1 MKQITQHDILAM
13 EPRFRTT
20 FINSIS
26 GFKSLQMVATI
37 NQNGVSNIGLF
48 NSIFHVGANP
58 GYIGMVFRPDGP
70 EHETLSNILKSG
82 FYTLNNVLESNFKSA
97 HQTSAR
103 YLAGVSEFAAC
114 GFTEEY
120 IADFAAPFIK
130 ESTIKIGLSLI
141 EVLPIKINDTK
152 ILIGEVKHILIK
164 EEFIAADGYIDLAK
178 AGSTTVAGLDA
189 YHAANLLGRLP
200 YAKA

>member
-1 MKQITQHDILAM
+1 MKQITQQDILAM

-26 GFKSLQMVATI
+26 GFKSLQMVATV
-37 NQNGVSNIGLF
+37 NQNGVTNIGLF
-48 NSIFHVGANP
+48 NSIFHIGANP

-70 EHETLSNILKSG
+70 EHETLANILSSG
-82 FYTLNNVLESNFKSA
+82 IYTLNNVLATNYKAA

-120 IADFAAPFIK
+120 IANFAAPFVK
-130 ESTIKIGLSLI
+130 ESTIKIGLALN
-141 EVLPIKINDTK
+141 EVLPIKINGTK
-152 ILIGEVKHILIK
+152 ILIGEVKHILLDDDL
-164 EEFIAADGYIDLAK
+164 IATDGYIDLAK

-189 YHAANLLGRLP
+189 YHDANLLGRMP

>member
-1 MKQITQHDILAM
+1 MKQITQADILAM

-37 NQNGVSNIGLF
+37 NENGVSNIGLF

-70 EHETLSNILKSG
+70 EHETLANILRSG
-82 FYTLNNVLESNFKSA
+82 VYTLNNVLETNFRAA

-103 YLAGVSEFAAC
+103 YLAGVSEFQAC
-114 GFTEEY
+114 GFTEDY
-120 IADFAAPFIK
+120 IPNFAAPFVK
-130 ESTIKIGLSLI
+130 ESTIKIGLSLN

-152 ILIGEVKHILIK
+152 ILIGEVKHILI
-164 EEFIAADGYIDLAK
+164 EEELIAADGYIDLAK
-178 AGSTTVAGLDA
+178 AGSATVAGLDA
-189 YHAANLLGRLP
+189 YHAANLLGRMP

>member
-1 MKQITQHDILAM
+1 MKQIAQEDIIAM
-13 EPRFRTT
+13 EQRYRTT
-20 FINSIS
+20 FMNSIS
-26 GFKSLQMVATI
+26 GFKSLQMVATV

-70 EHETLSNILKSG
+70 EHETLNNILSSG
-82 FYTLNNVLESNFKSA
+82 VYTFNNVLETNFEAA

-120 IADFAAPFIK
+120 IANFAAPFVK
-130 ESTIKIGLSLI
+130 ESNIKIGLSLN
-141 EVLPIKINDTK
+141 EVLPIKINGTK
-152 ILIGEVKHILIK
+152 ILIGEVKHILID
-164 EEFIAADGYIDLAK
+164 EEFIATDGYIDLAK
-178 AGSTTVAGLDA
+178 AGSATVAGLDA
-189 YHAANLLGRLP
+189 YHSANLLGRLP